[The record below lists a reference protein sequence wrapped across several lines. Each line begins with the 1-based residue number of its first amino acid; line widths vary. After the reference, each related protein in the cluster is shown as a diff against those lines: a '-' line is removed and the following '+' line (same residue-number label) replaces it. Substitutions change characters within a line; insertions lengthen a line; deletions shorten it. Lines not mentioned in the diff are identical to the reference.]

1 MSISYQATIKN
12 PFDSLEGIRIAR
24 QSIVSRL
31 ENLNVEDSSDSI
43 AIDYYEQELFALDMF
58 TGDLVFT
65 HSN

>member
-1 MSISYQATIKN
+1 MAVSYQATIKN

-58 TGDLVFT
+58 AGNFVFK
-65 HSN
+65 H